1 MAAVGGAGI
10 GGGSSTATAA
20 TVAAA
25 TTAASAATAAVS
37 PAAVAVV
44 DHAAA
49 VATATAEF
57 IQMCAFSP
65 AMFTAEQ
72 AVPDSVAA
80 LAPATDHDADPA
92 ACCRELLDLFGPDRS
107 WRPSLVSLNRRSM
120 RLLKNLLVSLPV
132 YVVPHGLTH
141 IHGSKDVIVYEHRA
155 TNSILKI
162 CPCETHEDGFSLLME
177 VFLQVNVAT
186 MNGLHSTVA
195 PRVQQI
201 AKYTDPTSNRRYL
214 AIVMMDCGPTL
225 YSLIAKKPR
234 LCTPAFFDEVF
245 AGAEELLRVRCGG
258 RVCHR
263 DFHCGNITYPF
274 AYSDGSPAL
283 SLPCLIDF
291 GRATLDER
299 FHTNL
304 SGRSFVGE
312 FDMFTLRASAT
323 HTLMDT
329 LRRLKRDIPHS
340 LYIPDMERCV
350 THMETEFQ
358 ATPNLLAHLFKSK
371 NKFEF
376 ADSYMVVPV
385 LEKTFAQ
392 TPPGDAL
399 RVSEFEYVTA
409 LKLRYGT
416 TSPYTGFPTFASLE
430 SAALESAAAAPAAAA
445 SPAVPAAAAGGAD
458 PRKQRGGQ
466 RGGQQRIQE
475 QEQQPQGRGSL
486 ALGLLYLERE
496 KTVGSNNKLQQI
508 ILDVAI
514 NMLEEKETMEATLL
528 NAEQAKKTPLN
539 IFNKKN
545 TQTRRAS
552 RSNRSSRNSRNS
564 RTRRHR

>member
-10 GGGSSTATAA
+10 GGSSTVTATSAAAPAATSTAA
-20 TVAAA
+20 TVAAP
-25 TTAASAATAAVS
+25 AAVS

-44 DHAAA
+44 DHAGA
-49 VATATAEF
+49 VTAATAEF

-72 AVPDSVAA
+72 AIPDSVAA

-141 IHGSKDVIVYEHRA
+141 IHGSKEVIVYEHRA
-155 TNSILKI
+155 TNSILKL
-162 CPCETHEDGFSLLME
+162 CPCETHEDGFSLFME

-186 MNGLHSTVA
+186 MNGPHSTVA
-195 PRVQQI
+195 PRVLQI
-201 AKYTDPTSNRRYL
+201 AKYQDPTSNRRYL

-263 DFHCGNITYPF
+263 DFHCGNITYPY
-274 AYSDGSPAL
+274 AYSDGTPAL

-304 SGRSFVGE
+304 LSTSFVGE
-312 FDMFTLRASAT
+312 FDMFTLRASANN
-323 HTLMDT
+323 TLIDT
-329 LRRLKRDIPHS
+329 LRRSKRDIPYS
-340 LYIPDMERCV
+340 PYIPDMEQCV
-350 THMETEFQ
+350 AHMDLEFQ

-371 NKFEF
+371 NAFSF
-376 ADSYMVVPV
+376 ADSYKVVPV
-385 LEKTFAQ
+385 LEATFDE

-430 SAALESAAAAPAAAA
+430 EAAAAAAAA
-445 SPAVPAAAAGGAD
+445 SKPPSAWGAD

-466 RGGQQRIQE
+466 RGGQQRTQE
-475 QEQQPQGRGSL
+475 QEQEPQGRGSL

-514 NMLEEKETMEATLL
+514 EMLEEKEAMEATLL
-528 NAEQAKKTPLN
+528 NASQEKTTPLN
-539 IFNKKN
+539 IFNKKK
-545 TQTRRAS
+545 TQTRRA
-552 RSNRSSRNSRNS
+552 NRSSRSRSRSSRSRSRRN